1 VVASTVEGWNYAG
14 PSVQRFDQR
23 QGFLV
28 SAIVHLTLL
37 MLLVAYRPAPR
48 TPGEVDLNTLERKDI
63 VFLPPPSVLRQLLP
77 TPRPAARPPAIPAPT
92 PPPAQA
98 PPQAVQKKDRISVGP
113 PSDFR
118 MKGPMILRRED
129 DLTKVP
135 KGQMVPPAPP
145 SGAATP
151 APPAEVAQK
160 GGGAPETP
168 GREGLRL
175 PPGLLGGAVPR
186 GDEGQRARPG
196 ALGPQIAGAVEGLS
210 RRLERDAR
218 LGLPTGT
225 GQSLGG
231 LYFDPQGADF
241 TLWIN
246 TFKNEVYRNWIVPQA
261 AQFGSARGHVDFEF
275 TVERNGSMSALRM
288 LKSSGTSSLDKAAQF
303 ALTSSHWEPLPDD
316 YGPPR
321 VTMQVTFFYN
331 EAPQGS

>member
-1 VVASTVEGWNYAG
+1 
-14 PSVQRFDQR
+14 
-23 QGFLV
+23 
-28 SAIVHLTLL
+28 
-37 MLLVAYRPAPR
+37 M
-48 TPGEVDLNTLERKDI
+48 
-63 VFLPPPSVLRQLLP
+63 
-77 TPRPAARPPAIPAPT
+77 
-92 PPPAQA
+92 
-98 PPQAVQKKDRISVGP
+98 GP
-113 PSDFR
+113 PTDLRS
-118 MKGPMILRRED
+118 KGPMILRRED

-135 KGQMVPPAPP
+135 KGQMTPPAPAP
-145 SGAATP
+145 QPAPPADATP

-175 PPGLLGGAVPR
+175 PPGLLGGQMTR
-186 GDEGQRARPG
+186 GDEGRRARPG
-196 ALGPQIAGAVEGLS
+196 SLGPSIQGAVDGVVK
-210 RRLERDAR
+210 RLQRDAQ

-225 GQSLGG
+225 GQNQAG

-261 AQFGSARGHVDFEF
+261 ALFGFRGHVDFEF
-275 TVERNGSMSALRM
+275 TVERNGSMSALRL
-288 LKSSGTSSLDKAAQF
+288 LKSSGTTSLDRAAQN
-303 ALTSSHWEPLPDD
+303 ALTGSRWMPLPDD